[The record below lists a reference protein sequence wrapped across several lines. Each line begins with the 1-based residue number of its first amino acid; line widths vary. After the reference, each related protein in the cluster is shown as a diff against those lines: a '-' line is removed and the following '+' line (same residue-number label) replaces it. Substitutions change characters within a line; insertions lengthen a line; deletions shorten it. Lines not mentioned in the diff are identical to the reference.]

1 MIDPHVN
8 NPKSP
13 KYHVK
18 RYLNSIKNDLNGAV
32 VLDLAAGSGVTSE
45 ILLELGAKVEAFDLF
60 PEYFVLKDIPCTR
73 ADILD
78 RIPLPDA
85 YADFI
90 ICQEGVEHFSD
101 QFRAYREFNRLLKPG
116 GKLIITTPS
125 YTNLKAKLG
134 YFLFEC
140 EGLNHL
146 MPPNEL
152 DSVWLSQKSL
162 NDEIYYGHIF
172 LTGIQK
178 LRVIGKLTGFKIDRV
193 IFTRINKTS
202 LFLLILFYPL
212 ILLSSYITYK
222 KCMKRNTK
230 VINSTKAKVYHE
242 QLSLNNSPKILI
254 DSHTFVVYEKEMN
267 AKNVYDDLHIAHASF
282 NPAAS

>member
-18 RYLNSIKNDLNGAV
+18 RYLNSIKDDLNNAV

-125 YTNLKAKLG
+125 YSNLKAKLG
-134 YFLFEC
+134 YLLFEC

-242 QLSLNNSPKILI
+242 QLSLNNSPKVLI

-282 NPAAS
+282 NPAAP